1 MLGAVLL
8 LYFLRRIELSC
19 VIFFSN
25 SNFSQKMVFYWILQ
39 PYFLLCALFVVT
51 VYTEEV
57 SVSNKNLKYCYSNI
71 MLGSISSV
79 DQ

>member
-1 MLGAVLL
+1 
-8 LYFLRRIELSC
+8 
-19 VIFFSN
+19 
-25 SNFSQKMVFYWILQ
+25 MVFYWILQ

-71 MLGSISSV
+71 MLGSISSA